1 MRLHLL
7 LLLAVAFLCN
17 ACEKGTDDKTGT
29 GSQESTIVLE
39 KPEETH
45 FDIDDLSQTVAV
57 MFTAA
62 SHWHAECKAEWVS
75 LSPEFGEEGKH
86 LLTILVE
93 ANESDYNRTANI
105 TLYDIDHKS
114 ITLSIKQQANTKN
127 RIMRLLSSMSGLMN
141 SVSPIVYDHSDF
153 GYHSVRLNTDF
164 MAMLTFPCTMPERGG
179 NTAYSRFQ
187 FANYGYGLGA
197 ESPFAK
203 YVWVTYTTLID
214 HVNKIIDGSKHSDEM
229 AQYEGVGRAFRALF
243 YLDMACL
250 YDALPAK
257 DPKNPSYEGAL
268 ASVEGLTVPIVTEDM
283 SKEQRENN
291 PRATREEMFEFIL
304 CDLDLAEDLL
314 GDNKIDMQAM
324 PNLAAIYAL
333 KARTYLWL
341 GGFDESYANIP
352 TSTEAYRLAAEYARK
367 AITEATK
374 MSVAITTSSEWL
386 NPLYSFSNK
395 MPSWIWATKLEP
407 SDVPSN
413 LHAFTAH
420 MCPEALYG
428 YGPLTGVGVSSTMYE
443 RMGEH
448 DFRKLTIAAPDV
460 TYENFSQYT
469 QMSQEEWEEQ
479 RYRAPYTNFKFRPG
493 NGERYDCAIGNAIAL
508 PIIRVEEMYFIEAE
522 ATAHFDEGRGKM
534 LLETFMRNYRDVGYV
549 YIGTDIIEETIFQK
563 SVEFWGE
570 GIVMFDMKRL
580 DMGVDT
586 TEANYPDGMQ
596 FKSEGR
602 LPRWNFVIP
611 QAAMDENVG
620 IKANNPDPSNA
631 DNIL

>member
-7 LLLAVAFLCN
+7 LLLAVAFICN
-17 ACEKGTDDKTGT
+17 ACEKGIDDKPGT

-39 KPEETH
+39 NPEETH

-57 MFTAA
+57 KFTAA
-62 SHWHAECKAEWVS
+62 SHWHAECDAEWLS
-75 LSPEFGEEGKH
+75 LSPEFGDEGKH
-86 LLTILVE
+86 TLLIHIE
-93 ANESDYNRTANI
+93 ANEADSDRTTNI
-105 TLYDIDHKS
+105 EIYDIDNRY
-114 ITLSIKQQANTKN
+114 ITLSIKQQANAKN
-127 RIMRLLSSMSGLMN
+127 RILRMLSSMSSLMN
-141 SVSPIVYDHSDF
+141 SISPVAYDHSDF
-153 GYHSVRLNTDF
+153 GYHSVRLHTDF
-164 MAMLTFPCTMPERGG
+164 MAMLAFPCTMPERGG
-179 NTAYSRFQ
+179 KPVYSRFQ
-187 FANYGYGLGA
+187 PANNGDNLGA
-197 ESPFAK
+197 ESPFAA
-203 YVWVTYTTLID
+203 YVWATYEVLID
-214 HVNKIIDGSKHSDEM
+214 RANEIIKYSKASEET
-229 AQYEGVGRAFRALF
+229 AKWQGVGHAFRALF
-243 YLDMACL
+243 YLDMACM
-250 YDALPAK
+250 YDALPAQA
-257 DPKNPSYEGAL
+257 PNNPSYEGAL
-268 ASVEGLTVPIVTEDM
+268 ASVEGLTVPIVTEEM

-304 CDLDLAEDLL
+304 CDLDLAEELL

-386 NPLYSFSNK
+386 NPFYAFSTK

-413 LHAFTAH
+413 LHAFAAH

-443 RMGEH
+443 RLGEN
-448 DFRKLTIAAPDV
+448 DFRKLTIAAPEV
-460 TYENFSQYT
+460 TYENFGQYT
-469 QMSQEEWEEQ
+469 QMSEEEWEEL

-493 NGERYDCAIGNAIAL
+493 NGERYDYAIGNAIAI

-522 ATAHFDEGRGKM
+522 ATAHFDEGEGKM
-534 LLETFMRNYRDVGYV
+534 LLETFMHNYRDVGYT
-549 YIGTDIIEETIFQK
+549 YSGTNIIEEIIFQK

-611 QAAMDENVG
+611 QAAVDKNAG
-620 IKANNPDPSNA
+620 ITANNPDPSNA

>member
-1 MRLHLL
+1 MRRHLFLL
-7 LLLAVAFLCN
+7 LTTALLCSS
-17 ACEKGTDDKTGT
+17 CEELFGDKDNTEIGTEAAITLGN
-29 GSQESTIVLE
+29 
-39 KPEETH
+39 PEETN
-45 FDIDDLSQTVAV
+45 FIIDYLSQTINVR
-57 MFTAA
+57 FTAT
-62 SHWHAECKAEWVS
+62 SHWHAASEAAWLT
-75 LSPEFGEEGKH
+75 LSPEFGEEGEY
-86 LLTILVE
+86 LLSINIE
-93 ANESDYNRTANI
+93 ANESNESRTAEVI
-105 TLYDIDHKS
+105 LSDATDRDVTLTIEQRANSTNDV
-114 ITLSIKQQANTKN
+114 KQ
-127 RIMRLLSSMSGLMN
+127 RLASMSRMMN
-141 SVSPIVYDHSDF
+141 SVSSVAYDHSDF

-187 FANYGYGLGA
+187 FANYGYGLGT

-203 YVWVTYTTLID
+203 YVWATYTTLID

-229 AQYEGVGRAFRALF
+229 AQYEGAGRAFRALF

-257 DPKNPSYEGAL
+257 DPKNPSYESAL

-304 CDLDLAEDLL
+304 CDLDLAEELL

-386 NPLYSFSNK
+386 NPFYAFSTK

-413 LHAFTAH
+413 LHAFAAH

-443 RMGEH
+443 RLGEN
-448 DFRKLTIAAPDV
+448 DFRRLTIAAPDV
-460 TYENFSQYT
+460 AYENFSQYT

-479 RYRAPYTNFKFRPG
+479 RYCAPYTNFKFRPG
-493 NGERYDCAIGNAIAL
+493 NGEREDYIIGNAIAI
-508 PIIRVEEMYFIEAE
+508 PIIRIEEMYFIEAE
-522 ATAHFDEGRGKM
+522 ATAHYDEGSGAM
-534 LLETFMRNYRDVGYV
+534 LLETFMRNYRDVSYTFSGS
-549 YIGTDIIEETIFQK
+549 DIIEEIIFQK
-563 SVEFWGE
+563 SAEFWGE

-580 DMGVDT
+580 DMGIDT
-586 TEANYPDGMQ
+586 TNANYPIDMQ
-596 FKSEGR
+596 FRSEGR

-611 QAAMDENVG
+611 KDAMDENKG
-620 IKANNPDPSNA
+620 ITECNPDPSNT
-631 DNIL
+631 NS